1 MTLTIIVKMLTGL
14 KLNNS
19 IKHFDNVEN
28 ESSTKYI
35 DIF

>member
-14 KLNNS
+14 RLNNS

-28 ESSTKYI
+28 ESNINYI
-35 DIF
+35 DRF